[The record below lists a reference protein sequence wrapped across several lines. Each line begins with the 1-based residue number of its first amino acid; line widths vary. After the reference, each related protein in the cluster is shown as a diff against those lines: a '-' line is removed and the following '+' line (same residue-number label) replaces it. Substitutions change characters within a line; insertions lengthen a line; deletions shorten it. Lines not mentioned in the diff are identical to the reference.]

1 MQFLVYR
8 ASDDDHYFV
17 KTFSTIK
24 ELLAYKEKTG
34 HDLVITDNFFYKEK
48 DAPNDWDKIP
58 YAIIIYD
65 D

>member
-24 ELLAYKEKTG
+24 ELVDYKEKIG
-34 HDLVITDNFFYKEK
+34 YDLIITDNVFYKEK
-48 DAPNDWDKIP
+48 DAPNNWDKIL
-58 YAIIIYD
+58 YNIIISD